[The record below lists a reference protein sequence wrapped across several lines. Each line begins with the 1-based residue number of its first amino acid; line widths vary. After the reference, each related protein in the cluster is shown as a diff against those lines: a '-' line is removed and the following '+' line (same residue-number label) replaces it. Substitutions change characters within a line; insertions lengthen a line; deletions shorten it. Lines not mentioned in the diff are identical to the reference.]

1 MANKNF
7 EVKHGLSV
15 GGTERITA
23 AGAGSLT
30 NLTLSG
36 NLTVQGTT
44 VTLDASTL
52 QVADKNI
59 VLNYHASNDTSSAS
73 SGAGITIQDA
83 VNGTTDATILWDA
96 SDDEFDFSH
105 GINIPNLKVSGGQGT
120 DGQLLTSTGSGVAW
134 EDAPASGPTFKAFG
148 TSSIMVG
155 DSTTGTINGANYNT
169 GLGVDVFAALTTGDS
184 NVAVGFEAGKSI
196 ISGGDSNTFVGTK
209 AGKLNNTYQSTYI
222 GNQAG
227 ENVVGNRGLGIGHL
241 AMSNNIGATTN
252 DIGIGFLAM
261 QYKDAISGGNIAIG
275 SLALR
280 GVNTSST
287 SGYANVAIGSNAMS
301 GYTTAKWNV
310 AVGDTAL
317 TAITTGTYNVAIGRN
332 AGAVITTGSKN
343 VVIGHYD
350 GNENGLDIRTSSNNI
365 VLSDGDANI
374 RMRID
379 SSGNVGIGNI
389 SPATNLH
396 IGSGTEGQNLGV
408 KLNRGATTNFFI
420 ACDGTKQAYI
430 GVDNTEGHMKM
441 GSLSNHPVQISQ
453 ANGSAIYIDTSKN
466 VGIGTTSP
474 STPLHV
480 YSSTSGVI
488 ATISGPNDY
497 NAETGI
503 SLSVDRAKI
512 SGVLNGS
519 SGSPGA
525 SLRFHTQPDSGS
537 LTERMRITSAGSV
550 GIGTTSP
557 GTSTEGLHVVHDATE
572 GTPSFPSGEVIIAQR
587 NFNSSQGCHIGIIGG
602 SASESAI
609 NFGDKDNS
617 DAGIISY
624 KHNGDYM
631 SFTTNTTERMVIN
644 SAGTMILKA
653 DGAANYGRIQFS
665 DQATTYQILGGNYV
679 GYLGYKTGG
688 YHRWFGSDGAEDMR
702 LDSSG
707 NLKVERSLQ
716 YSGGRHQKGI
726 YHFQD
731 TSGASGTTYY
741 AHFKTNIPISAN
753 TMTRWEFEGYNYGA
767 TKIVRCEWA
776 CHSSN
781 SVLYSLSYRSLNNGF
796 QAANIYASSDNYI
809 VIVASY
815 TVRYYVSGAMNI
827 HDSPIYGT
835 QASIISAHTI
845 TTSNAGAY

>member
-134 EDAPASGPTFKAFG
+134 EDAPAGGPTFKTFG
-148 TSSIMVG
+148 TSSIMIG
-155 DSTTGTINGANYNT
+155 DSTTGTINAADYNT
-169 GLGVDVFAALTTGDS
+169 GLGINVFENLTTGDK
-184 NVAVGFEAGKSI
+184 NTAVGYYSMGGKS
-196 ISGGDSNTFVGTK
+196 SGNMTGTENTAIGNESLPRITSGQHNTAVGAYSGEYLST
-209 AGKLNNTYQSTYI
+209 GQGNTYVGYY
-222 GNQAG
+222 AG
-227 ENVVGNRGLGIGHL
+227 YQNFTGSFNT
-241 AMSNNIGATTN
+241 AMGRTAFFFG
-252 DIGIGFLAM
+252 D
-261 QYKDAISGGNIAIG
+261 G
-275 SLALR
+275 SH
-280 GVNTSST
+280 
-287 SGYANVAIGSNAMS
+287 
-301 GYTTAKWNV
+301 
-310 AVGDTAL
+310 
-317 TAITTGTYNVAIGRN
+317 NVAIGRRTLQSN
-332 AGAVITTGSKN
+332 GTKNYNTALGNYALSSVSTGEYNTGLGYEAGRYITTGSKN
-343 VVIGHYD
+343 VVIGRYD

-365 VLSDGDANI
+365 VLSDGDSNI
-374 RMRID
+374 RMVIN
-379 SSGNVGIGNI
+379 SSGNIGIGN
-389 SPATNLH
+389 SAPATNLH

-408 KLNRGATTNFFI
+408 KLNRGSTTNFFI
-420 ACDGTKQAYI
+420 ACDGTKQAYV

-466 VGIGTTSP
+466 VGIGTNSPASQLHVHNP
-474 STPLHV
+474 STAWGA
-480 YSSTSGVI
+480 YSILTLSSDAI
-488 ATISGPNDY
+488 ATNK
-497 NAETGI
+497 AELKYYRGADANTESFRI
-503 SLSVDRAKI
+503 ALR
-512 SGVLNGS
+512 GS
-519 SGSPGA
+519 EY
-525 SLRFHTQPDSGS
+525 
-537 LTERMRITSAGSV
+537 LTIDKDGRV

-557 GTSTEGLHVVHDATE
+557 GTSTKGLHVVHDANE

-631 SFTTNTTERMVIN
+631 SFTTNTTEHWKMLANGSFQPTQQHTKDIGGVNAEVRNIYAQGLYVGG
-644 SAGTMILKA
+644 SA
-653 DGAANYGRIQFS
+653 AANKLDDYEEGTWTPVLQ
-665 DQATTYQILGGNYV
+665 N
-679 GYLGYKTGG
+679 TGG
-688 YHRWFGSDGAEDMR
+688 TTATHGVQVGQYTKV
-702 LDSSG
+702 G
-707 NLKVERSLQ
+707 NLVHVH
-716 YSGGRHQKGI
+716 GTI
-726 YHFQD
+726 TC
-731 TSGASGTTYY
+731 TSGANMGGSL
-741 AHFKTNIPISAN
+741 AI
-753 TMTRWEFEGYNYGA
+753 YGLPFA
-767 TKIVRCEWA
+767 
-776 CHSSN
+776 
-781 SVLYSLSYRSLNNGF
+781 SLSTGSTRNVGSL
-796 QAANIYASSDNYI
+796 
-809 VIVASY
+809 
-815 TVRYYVSGAMNI
+815 GAMSGCGTAAQDCRLVLDPN
-827 HDSPIYGT
+827 SSFIYIILQQG
-835 QASIISAHTI
+835 QSYNHNPGFNSAINMYGFSIVYSTA
-845 TTSNAGAY
+845 